1 MFFMQ
6 LEIDEAGLQ
15 QKLFAEDRLDKKNNK
30 DYLEDECFSTLED
43 IEDVQEIMSLLCEK
57 LENFS
62 LARFR
67 VEGFG
72 ETAWPVDVSTDFL
85 AVLEQLPDLI
95 KFLNIDTD
103 ESSVFYLDFYEQGIQ
118 RRLVF
123 RKNEGLVTVACQP
136 FPINNSVSIVPNA
149 SWGRQIE
156 ENPIEKKVLKDMV
169 CEIVRNFVLA
179 AKKLCP
185 NLAAH
190 WCFQEWCNSQYIVIC
205 LC

>member
-149 SWGRQIE
+149 SWGGR
-156 ENPIEKKVLKDMV
+156 LK
-169 CEIVRNFVLA
+169 RTQLRKRF
-179 AKKLCP
+179 
-185 NLAAH
+185 
-190 WCFQEWCNSQYIVIC
+190 
-205 LC
+205 